1 MSAPLRLLFVH
12 GPASACWRAGF
23 DVAQA
28 AAALDV
34 PVELGFAGEGLG
46 LIRFVLDDAHGKR
59 ARGAYASLELLG
71 IEVVNAP
78 AAESGDTQAASVLPV
93 SWLQP
98 ADWQAWLRRA
108 PLQVW

>member
-34 PVELGFAGEGLG
+34 AVELGFAGDGLG
-46 LIRFVLDDAHGKR
+46 LIRAGLDGAHGGR
-59 ARGAYASLELLG
+59 ARSAYASLELLG
-71 IEVVNAP
+71 IELVYAP
-78 AAESGDTQAASVLPV
+78 VGGALDTTAAAVLPLC
-93 SWLQP
+93 WLQP